1 MTLTRHRRLLRN
13 GFAGPTARVVVVCA
27 AALAC
32 LPAHA
37 ASLTLNVGSKRF
49 TESYILGEI
58 ITQLAASANEA
69 GAVHQ
74 RGLGNTA
81 IVLSA
86 LQTGRIDVYP
96 EYTGTIAR
104 EILKLDSVPP
114 LPELNARLAAMG
126 LAAAVPLGFNNT
138 YALAMRGDD
147 ARTRGITRLSDLGGH
162 ADLRFGLSQEFL
174 GRADGWPG
182 LALAYAPSWPA
193 RAMPRGLDHG
203 LAYEA
208 ITHRQVDVIDIYSTD
223 AKLEKYGLTVLADDR
238 NYFPRYDAVLLYRVD
253 LPARLPRTWARLAQ
267 LAGRIDDASMR
278 RLNAAAELEG
288 KEFSA
293 VASDWLA
300 QLLAPLNL
308 PASVGTVVAGDRG
321 GAAATDGDAEAARA
335 SARAGLWQRLFAPDF
350 GRLAFEHVVL
360 VFSALAA
367 SVALGVPL
375 GVLAARRRVLA
386 GAVLGLVGVIQ
397 TVPALALLAFL
408 IPLTGRIGA
417 VPAFIAL
424 ALYALLPIVRNTHAG
439 LTQIPAGL
447 QDAARAFALPA
458 QLVLRK
464 IELPLA
470 APTIY
475 AGIKTSA
482 VINVGTATIAAFV
495 GAGGFGERI
504 VTGLA
509 LNDHAALLAG
519 AIPAAALAL
528 LIEGAFAYGERWAI
542 PAGLRQGRTR

>member
-1 MTLTRHRRLLRN
+1 MTLTRHRQLLRN

-104 EILKLDSVPP
+104 EILKLGSVPP
-114 LPELNARLAAMG
+114 LPELNVRLAALG

-138 YALAMRGDD
+138 YALAMRADD
-147 ARTRGITRLSDLGGH
+147 ARARGVARLSDLGRH
-162 ADLRFGLSQEFL
+162 ADLRLGLSQEFL

-182 LALAYAPSWPA
+182 LALAYAASWPA
-193 RAMPRGLDHG
+193 QLTRAAPRGLDHG

-208 ITHRQVDVIDIYSTD
+208 MAQRQVDVIDIYSTD

-253 LPARLPRTWARLAQ
+253 LPTRLPRTWARLAQ
-267 LAGRIDDASMR
+267 LAGRIDEVTMR
-278 RLNAAAELEG
+278 RLNAAAELDG

-293 VASDWLA
+293 VAAEWLA
-300 QLLAPLNL
+300 QMNQTGPARAVGASDQSDAP
-308 PASVGTVVAGDRG
+308 AGAVAKISGSADSPSGGDNK
-321 GAAATDGDAEAARA
+321 AAAAA
-335 SARAGLWQRLFAPDF
+335 SARAGLWQPLFAPDF
-350 GRLAFEHVVL
+350 GRLAFEHTVL
-360 VFSALAA
+360 VFTALAA

-375 GVLAARRRVLA
+375 GILAARRRICA
-386 GAVLGLVGVIQ
+386 GFVLGLVGVIQ

-458 QLVLRK
+458 SLVLRK

-470 APTIY
+470 APIIY

-504 VTGLA
+504 VTRLA
-509 LNDHAALLAG
+509 LNDHPALL
-519 AIPAAALAL
+519 P
-528 LIEGAFAYGERWAI
+528 
-542 PAGLRQGRTR
+542 